1 MIGKNDM
8 KLLIPTSVSKV
19 LLARSHGA
27 LQATE
32 ELNKL
37 QQSLCGPYGNDSY
50 YLFRH
55 RKGLLMLFIS
65 SREIPHPTPT
75 DQAQHS

>member
-8 KLLIPTSVSKV
+8 KLLIPASVSKV

-27 LQATE
+27 LHPT

-37 QQSLCGPYGNDSY
+37 QQSLCGPSGKDSY
-50 YLFRH
+50 CLSHH